1 MYIYKTT
8 NLINNKIYIGL
19 KTKTPEESTDY
30 LGSGTLLRRAI
41 AKYGKEN
48 FRKDILA
55 HSNDIKTLRN
65 MEIHYIKEHNSQD
78 KSIGYNLIA
87 GGGGFLNPSDELRE
101 QARQRMLNISDE
113 TREKMSKSAKA
124 RKTKSYDRKVGYSKS
139 TREAMSK
146 AKRGCKLSESHKEAI
161 RQGHLRRR
169 NKA

>member
-19 KTKTPEESTDY
+19 STRSPEESHDY
-30 LGSGTLLRRAI
+30 LGSGTLITAAI

-55 HSNDIKTLRN
+55 HCNDIETLCN
-65 MEIHYIKEHNSQD
+65 MEIHYIKEHNSKD
-78 KSIGYNLIA
+78 ISIGYNLID
-87 GGGGFLNPSDELRE
+87 GGIGFHNPTPEIRE
-101 QARQRMLNISDE
+101 KMRQRMLNISDE
-113 TREKMSKSAKA
+113 TRERMSKSAKA
-124 RKTKSYDRKVGYSKS
+124 RKGKGNGYSKS

-146 AKRGCKLSESHKEAI
+146 AKKGCKLSESHKEAI

-169 NKA
+169 NKS